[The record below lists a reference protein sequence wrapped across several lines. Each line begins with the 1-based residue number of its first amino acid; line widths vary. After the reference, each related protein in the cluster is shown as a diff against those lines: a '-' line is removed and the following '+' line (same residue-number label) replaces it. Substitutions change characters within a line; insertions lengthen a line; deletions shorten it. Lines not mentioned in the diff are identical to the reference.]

1 MSITCI
7 EKLETEQQ
15 SQKFAKFIK
24 ENSELKS
31 IDDIQAFIKPIQKLL
46 GITEVDI
53 CEVDTS
59 AYYKQ
64 LECENIGFNFLLL
77 KLENNKSIVF
87 KEFCY
92 TDSEYNFIS
101 YHVDFSNEQNE
112 RERFYK
118 IDTLLQSVYQAQEKL
133 KEQQNILLCHID

>member
-53 CEVDTS
+53 REVDTS

-118 IDTLLQSVYQAQEKL
+118 IDTLLQSVYKAQEKL